1 MSEGNKKKGIIAA
14 IGGICTAIAGTTVW
28 QIAVDQLVIRPSQQA
43 LTKFLAAQ
51 YEQSLKNGMA
61 IVDGMMKNDP
71 NGINIAAAELA
82 QANLPPSSDIQL
94 QCRPFESEE
103 ACLQRNT
110 AELRTKLHWE
120 KQQARLTAL
129 DNAYSDCRD
138 QTAQNPEIDLSA
150 RELVYEANIRCLMAG
165 GFGKELNAL
174 AKNDANLA
182 QIIAQNQD
190 STQPS
195 HANEE

>member
-43 LTKFLAAQ
+43 LTKFLTAQ

-82 QANLPPSSDIQL
+82 QANLPPGSDIQL

>member
-51 YEQSLKNGMA
+51 YEQSLKNGMV

-165 GFGKELNAL
+165 GFGKELDAL

>member
-120 KQQARLTAL
+120 KQQTRLTAL

-138 QTAQNPEIDLSA
+138 QTAQNPKIDLSA

-165 GFGKELNAL
+165 GFGKELDAL